1 MVCPGE
7 YATMIRSKDHSFDMR
22 KTLVRVAKAESI
34 RATARKYRIS
44 RNTVRQ
50 WSRRFRRQGF
60 KGLRSRSTRPK
71 YSPNKV
77 SRQVENLVLEARA
90 RSGFGAQRLVEEFD
104 LPCGISAV
112 RRILREYRLT
122 RKPRKRHERKN
133 DLREVKKRLAPFERL
148 QMDTKHLKD
157 LANYLPQAK
166 QLRLP
171 LYQFTVRDER
181 TGAMWLAYATE
192 CAAIYAELTIRRLL
206 THLKDNGV
214 DLKLT
219 VVKSDNGSEFKGQQ
233 LHFDARD
240 FAQAVNDCGAG
251 HRFNPPSCP
260 NANADVESSH
270 SRIEP
275 EFYDRANF
283 AGLADFLDA
292 ANLYQTYWNL
302 GRPNRSKNKRTPW
315 EILHDLKPNV
325 SPHALLLQPVL
336 LDTLLQQQQKQK
348 QRPQGVG
355 QYVPPPPGSGACAN
369 ADSWPLDGSSFR
381 RTKLWDVLF
390 KMKTAGAGPAPQ
402 GAGNTRE
409 AAAWPA
415 VEHIHLPSWRVSWIR
430 RRRKGA
436 PGSLSLT
443 CPFDSMHSWLAR
455 RNLKA
460 AASPSP
466 HWTGTPSGA
475 SST

>member
-1 MVCPGE
+1 
-7 YATMIRSKDHSFDMR
+7 MIRSKDHSFDMR

-355 QYVPPPPGSGACAN
+355 QYVPPPPGSRSHRCTQMNTDGCP
-369 ADSWPLDGSSFR
+369 DSWSCLYVQSLPMAFR
-381 RTKLWDVLF
+381 QAWKKPSDMTR
-390 KMKTAGAGPAPQ
+390 AGAPSLAGALRSCASPREPGPHAP
-402 GAGNTRE
+402 
-409 AAAWPA
+409 
-415 VEHIHLPSWRVSWIR
+415 
-430 RRRKGA
+430 
-436 PGSLSLT
+436 
-443 CPFDSMHSWLAR
+443 AR
-455 RNLKA
+455 S
-460 AASPSP
+460 SPSP
-466 HWTGTPSGA
+466 LPRKPAGESRA
-475 SST
+475 SSARFPTRCGIACFRGGTWHSGTARHEA